1 LVIFFDSDRPGG
13 YDGWDIWFS
22 RRASLADP
30 WGPPVNLGSAV
41 NTANTDGLGA
51 LSPDGRELYICTDR
65 PPSRGAMFADTWR
78 VPIVPL
84 VDFNGD
90 GEVNGFE
97 VAKMADRWGT
107 SDSVCDVGPTPLG
120 DGMVGVQDLI
130 ALAEYIGKDVEDP
143 TLVAHWA
150 LDEAEGETAH
160 DSVGENDAAVLGA
173 AVWRPGD
180 GAVAGALLLDGV
192 DDYVAAE
199 EIRDPSEGAM
209 SVFVWVKGGGPG
221 QVIASQVL
229 GANWL
234 MADAGSGFLMT
245 ELKHSGRMGKAL
257 VSEAVITDGNWHRV
271 GLVWDGANRI
281 LCVDDVVV
289 AADTQD
295 SLMGSL
301 GGLTIGCDKNQT
313 PASFWSG
320 MVDEVRVFSRAVA
333 P

>member
-1 LVIFFDSDRPGG
+1 
-13 YDGWDIWFS
+13 
-22 RRASLADP
+22 
-30 WGPPVNLGSAV
+30 
-41 NTANTDGLGA
+41 
-51 LSPDGRELYICTDR
+51 
-65 PPSRGAMFADTWR
+65 
-78 VPIVPL
+78 

-90 GEVNGFE
+90 GRVDGFE
-97 VAKMADRWGT
+97 FTKLADHWGENEP
-107 SDSVCDVGPTPLG
+107 SCDIGPSPLG
-120 DGMVGVQDLI
+120 DGVVDVQDMVV
-130 ALAEYIGKDVEDP
+130 LAEYIGQDIDDP
-143 TLVAHWA
+143 TLVARWA

-160 DSVGENDAAVLGA
+160 DSVGENHAAVLGA
-173 AVWRPGD
+173 PAWQPGD
-180 GAVAGALLLDGV
+180 GAVDGALLLDGV
-192 DDYVAAE
+192 DDYVVAE
-199 EIRDPSEGAM
+199 AIRDPSEGPM

-221 QVIASQVL
+221 QAIASQVL

-234 MADAGSGFLMT
+234 MADAASGFLMT

-271 GLVWDGANRI
+271 GLVWDGTNRI

-295 SLMGSL
+295 SLVGSL

-320 MVDEVRVFSRAVA
+320 LVDDVRVFCRAVK